1 MKRFWKEVT
10 IVASDDGL
18 SIALDDRPVRTPGR
32 ALLAVPTRALID
44 AIADEWRGVGATI
57 DPRAMPL
64 TGLANAA
71 IDRVATDPIGFAAGL
86 TAYGE
91 SDLLCYRAEA
101 PPPLVDRQNA
111 TWNPVLDWARARY
124 DVHFAVTAGIIHT
137 PQPPATLARLADALA
152 ARTPFELAALS
163 PIVTISGSLVL
174 ALMLA
179 EGAIDPDA
187 AWNAAHLD
195 EQWQAQMWGEDD
207 LAIGAREARRQDFN
221 AGVQFLEALKAA

>member
-1 MKRFWKEVT
+1 MKRFWKDVAVVT
-10 IVASDDGL
+10 GDDGL
-18 SIALDDRPVRTPGR
+18 SIALDERPVRTPGR
-32 ALLAVPTRALID
+32 ALLTAPTRALID
-44 AIADEWRGVGATI
+44 AIADEWRGVGTTI

-71 IDRVATDPIGFAAGL
+71 IDRVAVDPAGFAAGL
-86 TAYGE
+86 AAYGE
-91 SDLLCYRAEA
+91 SDLLCYRADA

-111 TWNPVLDWARARY
+111 TWNPLLHWARARY
-124 DVHFAVTAGIIHT
+124 DIHFAVTAGIIHVA
-137 PQPPATLARLADALA
+137 QPTATLARLADAIA

-187 AWNAAHLD
+187 AWDAAHLD

-207 LAIGAREARRQDFN
+207 LAIGAREARRQDFD
-221 AGVQFLEALKAA
+221 AGVRFLEALK